1 MSGPLEAGLVE
12 HQAQLD
18 MIDSALTLDPNNTEL
33 QELRDQL
40 QQLVQLTKEQ
50 LIEVKKAELL
60 AELGGPE
67 PEEEAEQKTEQSV
80 TEELQQLEGMRV
92 RTVEGNAV
100 VVGVEGG
107 GTDSYEDI
115 VVVLAYSHPTKE
127 QLVPCKFY
135 LAGRCTKADG
145 CRWSHG
151 ERARLGELAAWR
163 EGDPAQLREGGA
175 VLARAG
181 GGIGIWRRATITEIV
196 DEDYLVKFDSGAGD
210 PELKTVDD
218 IFPLT
223 AESENS
229 DSELDQ
235 EEDKVEEE
243 EEGQE
248 SFAPLEMSWSGA
260 RFGEWEQHTRGLG
273 SRLMS
278 GMGWVTGQGLGSRGQ
293 GRTDP
298 VTARLYPAGKS
309 LDWCM
314 ERREKLGEAG
324 LDVEKVARQEAREA
338 EKRSRQRAQAEQ
350 RRDNSAKS
358 LFDFINVKLGVG
370 GSSSG
375 RAAGKSTC
383 SSSSSSKSKSSEQPS
398 QQKKAELKDRT
409 DGELQLQQFQ
419 LGERLARLEKEVER
433 YSASHARLQVRDPT
447 TAASVKL
454 KLEAKQAELARLQ
467 ARVKRC
473 KQEQGNRKS
482 KSKLSIF

>member
-1 MSGPLEAGLVE
+1 ME

-18 MIDSALTLDPNNTEL
+18 MIDSALTVDPNNTEL

-50 LIEVKKAELL
+50 LLEVKKAELL
-60 AELGGPE
+60 AGLGGPE
-67 PEEEAEQKTEQSV
+67 PEEEAEQRAEQSV
-80 TEELQQLEGMRV
+80 TEELQQLDGMRV
-92 RTVEGNAV
+92 STGEGNAV

-107 GTDSYEDI
+107 GTGSYEDI
-115 VVVLAYSHPTKE
+115 VVVLAYSHPTRE

-135 LAGRCTKADG
+135 LAGRCTKAGG

-175 VLARAG
+175 VLARATG
-181 GGIGIWRRATITEIV
+181 GSGVWRRATITEIV
-196 DEDYLVKFDSGAGD
+196 DQEYLVKFDSGAGD
-210 PELKTVDD
+210 PEAKTVDD

-223 AESENS
+223 AESDNS

-235 EEDKVEEE
+235 EEEKVE

-248 SFAPLEMSWSGA
+248 SFAPVEMSWSSA
-260 RFGEWEQHTRGLG
+260 KFGEWEQHTRGLG
-273 SRLMS
+273 SRLMA

-298 VTARLYPAGKS
+298 VTARLYPSGKS

-324 LDVEKVARQEAREA
+324 LDVEKVARREAREA

-375 RAAGKSTC
+375 RAEGKSTC

-398 QQKKAELKDRT
+398 QQKKAELKERT

-419 LGERLARLEKEVER
+419 LGEKLARLEKEVEK
-433 YSASHARLQVRDPT
+433 YSASHARLQTRDPT

-454 KLEAKQAELARLQ
+454 KLEAKQAELFRLQ